1 MATEFLLLAQ
11 GHTIKKKSTNYLMC
25 ADTKKYPEDSVMAK
39 TAIFRSMSYFLE
51 NKDIQISACHAVKLC
66 DISGT

>member
-1 MATEFLLLAQ
+1 
-11 GHTIKKKSTNYLMC
+11 MC